1 MYSVTAKDLLAAWE
15 RGLSQTSAH
24 RLITLLAAV
33 YPELAEEQLL
43 KLPLGQRDALAL
55 EARARLFGAQL
66 VSLATCPACS
76 EQLEL
81 NINVSDIQV
90 NPHES
95 ASARLLAGLFNA
107 SESNADESPLPA
119 TLVCEQDGYTLGFR
133 LPDSQDLI
141 LAETTRSAND
151 AHQFL
156 LNRCFIS
163 ATSSKS
169 PKRSYR
175 LSQLPETLLAKMEA
189 AMSEADPQANVQ
201 LDLSCPA
208 CTHNWLAAFD
218 IASFFAKEVQAWA
231 QRILAEVHLLAKNYS
246 WHEADILAMSP
257 TRRRLYLEQIVR

>member
-33 YPELAEEQLL
+33 YPELAEGQLL

-81 NINVSDIQV
+81 NINVSDIQI
-90 NPHES
+90 NPHVS
-95 ASARLLAGLFNA
+95 ASAQLLNNLA
-107 SESNADESPLPA
+107 NADESPLLA
-119 TLVCEQDGYTLGFR
+119 TLVCELEGYKVGFR

-141 LAETTRSAND
+141 LAETTHSATD

-169 PKRSYR
+169 PKRSYT
-175 LSQLPETLLAKMEA
+175 LPELPETLLAKMEA

-208 CTHNWLAAFD
+208 CAHNWLAAFD
-218 IASFFAKEVQAWA
+218 IASFLAKEVHAWA
-231 QRILAEVHLLAKNYS
+231 QRVLAEVHLLAKTYS